1 MSRLLRVYMLQ
12 QFVQMA
18 VVASLGLAFLFL
30 VFDILARSDDVIR
43 GGMPVFEAI
52 GQYAAWRLPQLISLI
67 IPMAGLLAAMAVYNK
82 LHSQHEIGAMQSSGI
97 RILRILWV
105 FMLGGFFIASLHFIF
120 LNSLVL
126 GATENLRLWEEN
138 DFEPVT
144 EQTNI
149 TRYPAWFMVGDY
161 MLYAEGANKQ
171 NNKLYQVKLIERD
184 EQGLMERYIVADNAT
199 YEDAPEASGMT
210 GKAWVLRD
218 GEMRV
223 LGSGD
228 SMEFD
233 IHPTHL
239 DTTPKELAVFD
250 KKLDEMT
257 LRELKLLSEASNI
270 NNDRGHYYKTWLHR
284 RFSQPI
290 GTMVMVLIAAP
301 ILFMRPRG
309 ANRIIAGFT
318 IILFGFLFFVA
329 ERIALSGAESGNF
342 PTAFTVWLPT
352 YLFGGGVIAYCMWRE
367 SRFSRK

>member
-1 MSRLLRVYMLQ
+1 MSRLLRIYMLQ
-12 QFVQMA
+12 QFIKTA
-18 VVASLGLAFLFL
+18 IVASLALACLFL
-30 VFDILARSDDVIR
+30 VFDILARSDDVIS

-105 FMLGGFFIASLHFIF
+105 FMIGGFFIASLHFIF

-144 EQTNI
+144 EQTNL

-171 NNKLYQVKLIERD
+171 NNKLYQIKLIERD
-184 EQGLMERYIVADNAT
+184 DQGLMEKYIVADNAT
-199 YEDAPEASGMT
+199 FEAAPEGSGTEGMV
-210 GKAWVLRD
+210 WVLRN
-218 GEMRV
+218 GEMRII
-223 LGSGD
+223 GEG
-228 SMEFD
+228 EEIPFD
-233 IHPTHL
+233 IHVSHL
-239 DTTPKELAVFD
+239 HTTPNELAIFD

-257 LRELKLLSEASNI
+257 LKELNLLSSASAI
-270 NNDRGHYYKTWLHR
+270 NNDRGYYYTTWLHR

-309 ANRIIAGFT
+309 ANRIVAGFA
-318 IILFGFLFFVA
+318 IILFGFIFFVA

-342 PTAFTVWLPT
+342 PPAFTVWLPT
-352 YLFGGGVIAYCMWRE
+352 YLFGGGVILYCVWRE